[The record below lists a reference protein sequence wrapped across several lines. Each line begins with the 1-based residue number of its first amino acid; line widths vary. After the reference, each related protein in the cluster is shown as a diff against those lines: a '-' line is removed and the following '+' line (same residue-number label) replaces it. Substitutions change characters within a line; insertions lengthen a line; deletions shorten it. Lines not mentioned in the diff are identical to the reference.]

1 MWLPLAGQD
10 KAQTSTQHQQSKQ
23 QSMAKL
29 AKHAKQSKAEQSVVA
44 FGRKWQSP
52 NQFTAPAEQAA
63 KHPKAG
69 QKQAKYYKVEQSVVA
84 FGRKW

>member
-1 MWLPLAGQD
+1 M
-10 KAQTSTQHQQSKQ
+10 TSTQHQQSKQ
-23 QSMAKL
+23 QSK

-52 NQFTAPAEQAA
+52 DQFTAPAEQAA